1 MADLIKKII
10 ILILLALIV
19 FVIYKGLIGPILK
32 IGTKEVGTFYGGEPQ
47 VPLPETEK

>member
-1 MADLIKKII
+1 MGNLFKKII

-19 FVIYKGLIGPILK
+19 LVIYKGLIGPILK
-32 IGTKEVGTFYGGEPQ
+32 IGTKEVGTFYGEPQ